1 LRELKCSLRQAQSRR
16 RQVIDLRDLGL
27 LFGGIIHMTM
37 KIKDTSDQDVSIA
50 PQQNKPKRLLLI
62 SISLL
67 LLITLVW
74 QIAPAASRW
83 SHAQKSISIERVR
96 IGAITRGDFIRDIS
110 VLGRVVAAVRPTVYS
125 PADGTISLEVE
136 AGHEVKKDQ
145 ILATL
150 ESPELTN
157 QLFQQQAILE
167 KLNSSLA
174 RQKIQ
179 TKKQQLI
186 DQKAVDL
193 ANVKLTTAKREKRR
207 SDLGYEKNV
216 INQIDFEKAQD
227 DLENASLLFK
237 HAVQDALLNSESLNF
252 ESRSIS
258 LDIQQQALYVDELQR
273 QVDALTITSPVN
285 GIVGNLSA
293 ENKTFLTKNQPILM
307 VVDLSNFEVEI
318 DIPESYADDLAI
330 GMSVDVSFEQQRFSA
345 RLVTISPEIL
355 NNQVTGRVRFN
366 KETPEKLRQNQ
377 RLSTQIIL
385 EHKSDVLQV
394 KRGQFLDSS
403 GGKFAYKVENG
414 IAKKTAISIGARSLS
429 HIELLRGLKENDR
442 IIISNTD
449 LFNSAQQVLLN

>member
-1 LRELKCSLRQAQSRR
+1 
-16 RQVIDLRDLGL
+16 
-27 LFGGIIHMTM
+27 M
-37 KIKDTSDQDVSIA
+37 IKDTSDQDVSIA
-50 PQQNKPKRLLLI
+50 PQNNKPKKLI
-62 SISLL
+62 TVAISLTV
-67 LLITLVW
+67 LIGIIW
-74 QIAPAASRW
+74 QVAPAASRW
-83 SHAQKSISIERVR
+83 SQAQKSVSLDRVR
-96 IGAITRGDFIRDIS
+96 IATITRGDFVRDIS
-110 VLGRVVAAVRPTVYS
+110 VLGRVIAAVKPTVYS
-125 PADGTISLEVE
+125 PAEGTITLKVE
-136 AGHEVKKDQ
+136 AGHEVEKGQ

-167 KLNSSLA
+167 KLQSSLA

-179 TKKQQLI
+179 AKKQKLI

-207 SDLGYEKNV
+207 SDLGYEKSV

-237 HAVQDALLNSESLNF
+237 HAVQDAELNSESLTF
-252 ESRSIS
+252 ESKSIS
-258 LDIQQQALYVDELQR
+258 LDLQQQKLFVAELQR
-273 QVDALTITSPVN
+273 QVNSLTITSPVS

-293 ENKTFLTKNQPILM
+293 DNKTFLTKNQAILM

-330 GMSVDVSFEQQRFSA
+330 GMAVDISFEKQSFSA

-355 NNQVTGRVRFN
+355 NNQVTGRVRFI

-377 RLSTQIIL
+377 RLNTQIIL

-403 GGKFAYKVENG
+403 GGKFAYKITDG
-414 IAKKTAISIGARSLS
+414 IAQKTPIAIGARSLS
-429 HIELLRGLKENDR
+429 HVELLRGLKENDQ